1 MLRDEVE
8 ALLKL
13 EGLQL
18 YVQVYPWQNGNWRI
32 GINEVWNA
40 EVGFGLPLTDTK
52 FPMCTGWGMTNHQAA
67 TNAYKK
73 HLKYKK
79 YADN

>member
-8 ALLKL
+8 ALLKI

-18 YVQVYPWQNGNWRI
+18 HVQVYPWQNGNWRI
-32 GINEVWNA
+32 GINEVWKA
-40 EVGFGLPLTDTK
+40 EVGFGLP